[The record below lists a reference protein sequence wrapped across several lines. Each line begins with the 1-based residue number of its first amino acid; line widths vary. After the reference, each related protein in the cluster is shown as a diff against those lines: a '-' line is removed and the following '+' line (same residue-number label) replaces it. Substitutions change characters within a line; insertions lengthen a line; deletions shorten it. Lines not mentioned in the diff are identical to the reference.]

1 MVGMKSDMLL
11 EDIRLVNKVLQG
23 DIESFNNLV
32 NKYEVTVLKF
42 VYNMIK
48 QKEAAED
55 ITQEVFITIY
65 NKLEMYDKKH
75 SFSNWI
81 LQISKNKTIDYIRKN
96 KKVYENNIDEA
107 YDLSSQDMSPEESAE
122 YREVKESVKE
132 YIKTLE
138 DTDRQILMLRYS
150 ENLTFTDIAE
160 ILALTESTAKRR
172 YYKIREN
179 YKSFSKK

>member
-11 EDIRLVNKVLQG
+11 EDIRLVDKVLQG

-32 NKYEVTVLKF
+32 NKYEVMVLRF

-65 NKLEMYDKKH
+65 NKLEMYDRKH

-96 KKVYENNIDEA
+96 KKVYEGNIDEA
-107 YDLSSQDMSPEESAE
+107 YDLSSQDMSPQESAE
-122 YREVKESVKE
+122 YREVKNSVKE

-138 DTDRQILMLRYS
+138 DTDRQILMLRYT

-160 ILALTESTAKRR
+160 ILGLTESTAKRR

-179 YKSFSKK
+179 

>member
-1 MVGMKSDMLL
+1 MVGNKSEILL
-11 EDIRLVNKVLQG
+11 EDIRIVNSILG
-23 DIESFNNLV
+23 GNADDFNAIV
-32 NKYEVTVLKF
+32 SKYEIMVLRF

-65 NKLEMYDKKH
+65 NKLYMYDKKH

-81 LQISKNKTIDYIRKN
+81 LQISKNKCIDYIRKY
-96 KKVYENNIDEA
+96 KKVYESNIDDA
-107 YDLSSQDMSPEESAE
+107 YDISSKEMLPQDVAE
-122 YREVKESVKE
+122 YNEVKKNIEE

-138 DTDRQILMLRYS
+138 DVDKQVLILRYS

-160 ILALTESTAKRR
+160 ILGLTESTAKRK

-179 YKSFSKK
+179 FRNQYKD

>member
-11 EDIRLVNKVLQG
+11 EDIRLVDKVLQG
-23 DIESFNNLV
+23 DIESFNSLV
-32 NKYEVTVLKF
+32 NKYEFMVLRF

-48 QKEAAED
+48 QKEVAED

-65 NKLEMYDKKH
+65 NKLEMYDRKH

-96 KKVYENNIDEA
+96 KKVYEGNIDEA

-122 YREVKESVKE
+122 YREVKNSVKE

-138 DTDRQILMLRYS
+138 DTDRQILMQGTL
-150 ENLTFTDIAE
+150 
-160 ILALTESTAKRR
+160 
-172 YYKIREN
+172 KI
-179 YKSFSKK
+179 